1 MSLASPPPRTRI
13 YVDFGNDPELYRQLR
28 EEQEKRHESLNVTVR
43 DLLRQQ
49 LRKAP
54 TEEAA

>member
-1 MSLASPPPRTRI
+1 MSLASPPPRTRS
-13 YVDFGNDPELYRQLR
+13 YVDIGNDPELYRLLR
-28 EEQEKRHESLNVTVR
+28 AEIEKRRESLNVTVR

-54 TEEAA
+54 TEDAA